1 VSKADDKRDRIVAD
15 ALAKEALISGNRWG
29 PQQNGAPPGGMPP
42 HVRLTAE
49 ELAALVRPPD
59 ARIRRLQ
66 RAITVLVTVC
76 ALNGALTLFWTL
88 RIRALNA
95 ELDAARAHS
104 PCALVASS
112 VPMLE
117 LALRNASGAP
127 ERLRIAGAAAI
138 VLHPVASKCSGS
150 DSSELVQRMTEG
162 RTLDEQLAALH
173 ALRARIQP

>member
-1 VSKADDKRDRIVAD
+1 LRRCPVSKADDKRDRIVAD
-15 ALAKEALISGNRWG
+15 ALSGNRWG

-49 ELAALVRPPD
+49 ELAAMIRPADAHVRSLK
-59 ARIRRLQ
+59 RT
-66 RAITVLVTVC
+66 ITVLAFVVI
-76 ALNGALTLFWTL
+76 LNGALTAYWAL

-95 ELDAARAHS
+95 ELNAARAHS

-173 ALRARIQP
+173 ALRGRIQP